1 MLEACDLRAIREIF
15 DIKFAEQDKKIE
27 ERLAEQDRSWE
38 EKLDKRFAEQ
48 DRSWEEKLDKRFAEQ
63 DRRWEEKLD
72 KRFAEQDRRW
82 EEKLDKCFAE
92 QDRRWEKKLDKRFA
106 EQDRSWE
113 EKLDKRFA
121 EQDKKWE
128 AQLHESENLLLEE
141 LYRTRD
147 YLETKIDKIEKD
159 LEELKEYYRI
169 DRIEKEGTGLIVQNV
184 RKLEGRVMRLE
195 QKVFA

>member
-27 ERLAEQDRSWE
+27 ERLAEQGRN
-38 EKLDKRFAEQ
+38 
-48 DRSWEEKLDKRFAEQ
+48 WEEKLDKRFAEQ

-92 QDRRWEKKLDKRFA
+92 QN
-106 EQDRSWE
+106 RSWE

>member
-48 DRSWEEKLDKRFAEQ
+48 DRSWEEKLDK
-63 DRRWEEKLD
+63 
-72 KRFAEQDRRW
+72 
-82 EEKLDKCFAE
+82 CFAE
-92 QDRRWEKKLDKRFA
+92 QDRR
-106 EQDRSWE
+106 WE

-159 LEELKEYYRI
+159 LEYYRI